1 MSEDHKKFMEMALEE
16 AKIGEQK
23 GNGPVG
29 SVIVKDG
36 VVIAKGHNKA
46 ISDLDVTS
54 HAETDALRNAGP
66 ALGHTDLTGCTL
78 YTTFEPCMM
87 CAGAIVFAGVNTLVM
102 GGNYNPNYGGYGDYS
117 VEKAFES
124 VERGDAI
131 QVIRGVLVEDCEAMS
146 WVHKAKMTR
155 QSEA

>member
-1 MSEDHKKFMEMALEE
+1 MEE
-16 AKIGEQK
+16 ARIGKQK

-36 VVIAKGHNKA
+36 VLIAKGHNKA

-87 CAGAIVFAGVNTLVM
+87 CAGAIVFCWRKAPWLWVEITT
-102 GGNYNPNYGGYGDYS
+102 PTTESYGDYS

-124 VERGDAI
+124 VERG
-131 QVIRGVLVEDCEAMS
+131 
-146 WVHKAKMTR
+146 
-155 QSEA
+155 